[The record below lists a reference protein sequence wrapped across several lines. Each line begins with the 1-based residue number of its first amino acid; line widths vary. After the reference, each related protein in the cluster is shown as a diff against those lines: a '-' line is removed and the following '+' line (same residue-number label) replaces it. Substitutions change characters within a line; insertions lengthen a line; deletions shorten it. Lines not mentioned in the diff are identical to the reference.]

1 MMRHE
6 TEYMTTQ
13 EMIIEIIIRIFELAA
28 GRIPL
33 NICKVFTAAFVAG
46 FLFSIACLEG
56 PYTGRACFAA
66 LVFFVAAC
74 FFGSLAC
81 MITEMTDDYE
91 EDEL

>member
-1 MMRHE
+1 MKHE

-33 NICKVFTAAFVAG
+33 NICKVFTAAFVVG
-46 FLFSIACLEG
+46 FLFCLTCLEG
-56 PYTGRACFAA
+56 PYTGRACFAG
-66 LVFFVAAC
+66 LVCFVAAC
-74 FFGSLAC
+74 FFGSMAC

-91 EDEL
+91 EDEF